1 MSLLNDMLRDLD
13 ARRQNAPG
21 SGVGAEKL
29 IPATERAKASAA
41 GLSGAMKVILS
52 LGFGVLIAAVG
63 LMLVLLFGGEPT
75 AEPVPVATVAPVEEA
90 PALPTPSP
98 RQVAVQDSATAVEL
112 ERLANRMQDLEE
124 QNRALRARTNAQAA
138 SAVAITSATL
148 PAPAS
153 TLASRES
160 SSASVPQ
167 ALPDAT
173 APAPILVRATTA
185 ANTGA
190 ELQND
195 PSVSAAP
202 IVSSVIRSPSDLS
215 FRELDRLQVQQA
227 LTLWQQN
234 QRGSA
239 LQSLREFSQSNIE
252 AHQSREML
260 AKLLLQQGDSIEALS
275 LADLGL
281 RIAPDYNGYKKIKA
295 RILMGAG
302 VSREAADL
310 LSVRAP
316 SLASDPE
323 YHELQAASLLASKQ
337 FDEALILYEGL
348 SEQSPDQ
355 SRWWYGRA
363 ASLDALGRGYEAAQS
378 YERALRIGSLTSNL
392 RQLSQERI
400 NAIRQN

>member
-1 MSLLNDMLRDLD
+1 MSLINDMLRDLD

-21 SGVGAEKL
+21 SGMGAETL
-29 IPATERAKASAA
+29 IPARERVQASAA
-41 GLSGAMKVILS
+41 GLSGAMKVIIS

-63 LMLVLLFGGEPT
+63 LLLMLLFGGEQ
-75 AEPVPVATVAPVEEA
+75 ASEPVPVAIVVPVVEA
-90 PALPTPSP
+90 PAVPTPSP
-98 RQVAVQDSATAVEL
+98 RQVAVPESATALEL

-138 SAVAITSATL
+138 SAAAMASATI
-148 PAPAS
+148 PTPAS
-153 TLASRES
+153 GLVFQE
-160 SSASVPQ
+160 SASAGAPQ
-167 ALPDAT
+167 ALPDTT
-173 APAPILVRATTA
+173 APAPTLAGA
-185 ANTGA
+185 SAGA

-195 PSVSAAP
+195 PSVPAAP
-202 IVSSVIRSPSDLS
+202 VVSSVVRSPSDLS
-215 FRELDRLQVQQA
+215 FRERDRLQVQQA
-227 LTLWQQN
+227 LTLWQRN
-234 QRGSA
+234 QRGSS

-260 AKLLLQQGDSIEALS
+260 AKLLLQQGDNIEALS

-281 RIAPDYNGYKKIKA
+281 QIAPDYNGYKKIKA

-302 VSREAADL
+302 VSREAADI

-337 FDEALILYEGL
+337 FGEALIVYEGL
-348 SEQSPDQ
+348 SEQSPEQ

-378 YERALRIGSLTSNL
+378 YERALRIGSLSSNL

>member
-41 GLSGAMKVILS
+41 GLSGAMKIILS

-310 LSVRAP
+310 LSVRAR

>member
-75 AEPVPVATVAPVEEA
+75 AEPVPVATVVPVEEA